1 MLVALTG
8 GTLVAVLALPSP
20 IGLPGHSPGVPDG
33 FEQCRSMEEIAR
45 KLLKS
50 VGVEDPDAI
59 TPSMI
64 EAAIKANDAF
74 VDELGR
80 IAEEGMH

>member
-1 MLVALTG
+1 
-8 GTLVAVLALPSP
+8 
-20 IGLPGHSPGVPDG
+20 
-33 FEQCRSMEEIAR
+33 MEEIAR